1 MMKTGF
7 FITDSLVYSCRV
19 ELKSKEIVF
28 NEEIPDYPV
37 NQMLRMVFKLLR
49 TPSRPPVDE
58 SSEMISRTNLSLK
71 LDKVIQ
77 VVSLVS
83 FWVLVVCHCYHV
95 SNGPSGECVRNFSK
109 LRRPLFF
116 KTLFFLT
123 LALKNAKPILTKW
136 ESGHQKRGNFIYL
149 DNL

>member
-1 MMKTGF
+1 MTKTGF

-71 LDKVIQ
+71 LGKVIQ
-77 VVSLVS
+77 VASLVS
-83 FWVLVVCHCYHV
+83 FWVLVVCHCYLV

-116 KTLFFLT
+116 KTFFGLWLWKMQSLSLQNGKVVIRKGET
-123 LALKNAKPILTKW
+123 SFILT
-136 ESGHQKRGNFIYL
+136 IYK
-149 DNL
+149 

>member
-1 MMKTGF
+1 MIIKVRLITPSICNALLHLMKTGF

-77 VVSLVS
+77 VASLVS

-116 KTLFFLT
+116 KTFFGLW
-123 LALKNAKPILTKW
+123 L
-136 ESGHQKRGNFIYL
+136 
-149 DNL
+149 